1 MVASTREAG
10 DAGGTE
16 MTESDTEPT
25 GVTLET
31 QESAAETGAVREAFE
46 PGSAGYAVK
55 LPVFEGPLDLL
66 LHLIRQNDV
75 DIAEIPVAEVSA
87 QYLLYLE
94 LMQELNLD
102 IAGEYLVMAATLAL
116 IKSRMLLPTEPAEG
130 EDDELDPRAE
140 LVARLLEYQRF
151 KEVAENL
158 SRRRLLGRDVFEAKG
173 PAPERPSDSEREI
186 EVGIFELLTA
196 FRTVLSA
203 TPAGPEVH
211 GVEAEVFTVRDRM
224 LVLVDL
230 FDSSESLEFMRIFD
244 GPGGE
249 APSRG
254 LLVATFLAVLEL
266 VRMGVCRVYQGTS
279 EAGSPEGPIRI
290 RRASAEGADVWGSRI
305 TELM

>member
-1 MVASTREAG
+1 MLASAREAG

-31 QESAAETGAVREAFE
+31 PDSAAESGAVREAFE
-46 PGSAGYAVK
+46 PGSAAYAVK

-116 IKSRMLLPTEPAEG
+116 IKSRMLLPTEPGEG
-130 EDDELDPRAE
+130 EDDEVDPRAE

-173 PAPERPSDSEREI
+173 PVPERPADSEREI

-196 FRTVLSA
+196 FRTVLRRRR
-203 TPAGPEVH
+203 PARRCMMSRPRHLRFGIEC
-211 GVEAEVFTVRDRM
+211 
-224 LVLVDL
+224 
-230 FDSSESLEFMRIFD
+230 SSWWTFSMAASRWTSCEFLM

-249 APSRG
+249 HRAAP
-254 LLVATFLAVLEL
+254 
-266 VRMGVCRVYQGTS
+266 C
-279 EAGSPEGPIRI
+279 
-290 RRASAEGADVWGSRI
+290 
-305 TELM
+305 